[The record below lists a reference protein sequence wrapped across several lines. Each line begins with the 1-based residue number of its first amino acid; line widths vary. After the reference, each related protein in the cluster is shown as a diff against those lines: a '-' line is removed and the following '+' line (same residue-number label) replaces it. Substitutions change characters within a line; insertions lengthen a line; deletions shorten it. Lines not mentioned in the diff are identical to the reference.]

1 VVANPGT
8 DAFSAFTLDLVIFD
22 SGTIVRRLAIE
33 LAPIRPAKT
42 SVKVFDIAQTT
53 CGAIGSI
60 LVNDVT
66 HCRDASGD
74 VADCVDRISTS
85 SKLPVTLSKYL
96 EGRACARSFPKRGNP
111 REVETG
117 DRGCGQGCLASCCSP
132 PGKRPNAHALPSA
145 VAAAAYLGVPAGA
158 DLIEALMRG
167 ILLAIWAEAAE
178 PLGSVAGKSFAAPN
192 GVRHRRPISER
203 REQTSQ
209 AV

>member
-1 VVANPGT
+1 MPPCGQSAGARRGPRCATGGAIPILALAFCCWALPGGAEPPKSINVELNKLEQEGGSCRAYLVIANPGT

-42 SVKVFDIAQTT
+42 SVKVFDIPQTA

-85 SKLPVTLSKYL
+85 SKLSVTLSK
-96 EGRACARSFPKRGNP
+96 
-111 REVETG
+111 
-117 DRGCGQGCLASCCSP
+117 
-132 PGKRPNAHALPSA
+132 
-145 VAAAAYLGVPAGA
+145 
-158 DLIEALMRG
+158 
-167 ILLAIWAEAAE
+167 
-178 PLGSVAGKSFAAPN
+178 
-192 GVRHRRPISER
+192 
-203 REQTSQ
+203 
-209 AV
+209 